1 MALNGEPMTPPKPDD
16 DFWIFGYGSLIWKPP
31 PHYDR
36 RVPGWVTGYVR
47 RFWQASQDHRGTP
60 TAPGRVVT
68 LIERPFW
75 ATLADAHASAPA
87 RVWGAAYRI
96 RRDRV
101 AEVKAYLDIRE
112 INGYTI
118 HWEAFHPSSS
128 SSSPFPPSS
137 SSPSSPSPSPDPDPS
152 SSSTT
157 TTTTN
162 ATTPIRALVYIG
174 TPANDQ
180 FTGPQDPQALAE
192 HIYVSEGPSGPNREY
207 LLELERALAALGS
220 GPDESGDAHVSDLCD
235 RVRELERRRA
245 AGVLDVDA
253 LRAEVRARDAAARG
267 VKGVVVDG
275 DDQVGVRRSAEEGKE
290 GEGEGEVPHEF
301 ARVTSVEEQEETEK
315 R

>member
-68 LIERPFW
+68 LIERAFW
-75 ATLADAHASAPA
+75 ASLRDAHASAPL

-96 RRDRV
+96 QRDRV

-118 HWEAFHPSSS
+118 HWEAFHPS
-128 SSSPFPPSS
+128 PSS
-137 SSPSSPSPSPDPDPS
+137 SSP
-152 SSSTT
+152 
-157 TTTTN
+157 
-162 ATTPIRALVYIG
+162 APIRALLYIG

-180 FTGPQDPQALAE
+180 FTGPQDPQRLAE
-192 HIYVSEGPSGPNREY
+192 HIYVSEGPSGLNRDY
-207 LLELERALAALGS
+207 LLELERALAALHH
-220 GPDESGDAHVSDLCD
+220 GPESADEHVSDLCD
-235 RVRELERRRA
+235 RVREIERRCA
-245 AGVLDVDA
+245 AGELDLDA

-267 VKGVVVDG
+267 VH
-275 DDQVGVRRSAEEGKE
+275 E
-290 GEGEGEVPHEF
+290 GEGVAGEGKGKGKGAAEKDEVPHGF
-301 ARVTSVEEQEETEK
+301 AKATSVEEQEETEK
-315 R
+315 AV